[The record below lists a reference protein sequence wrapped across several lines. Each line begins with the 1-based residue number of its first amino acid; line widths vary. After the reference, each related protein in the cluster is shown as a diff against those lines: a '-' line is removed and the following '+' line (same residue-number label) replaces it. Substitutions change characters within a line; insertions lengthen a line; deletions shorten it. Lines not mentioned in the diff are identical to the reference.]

1 MSEQPQHQNPPPG
14 QEPPPPPPPGGGQP
28 HGGQPGQPGPGQP
41 YGAQPGPGQPY
52 PPPPPQGGYV
62 QPMSPPDQRTWGM
75 VAHLAPFVA
84 SLVGLPFLGSLV
96 VYLIYKDRGDF
107 VRRHS
112 AESLNFQLTLLIAYV
127 VAGLLIFV
135 LIGFVLLP
143 LLWIASVIL
152 QIVAA
157 VAAYNGQE
165 YRYPMTIR
173 FVS

>member
-1 MSEQPQHQNPPPG
+1 MSEQPQHHNPPPG
-14 QEPPPPPPPGGGQP
+14 QETPPPPPPGGGQP
-28 HGGQPGQPGPGQP
+28 YGGQPAG
-41 YGAQPGPGQPY
+41 GQPY

-62 QPMSPPDQRTWGM
+62 QPMSPQDQRTWGM
-75 VAHLAPFVA
+75 VAHLAPFVG
-84 SLVGLPFLGSLV
+84 SFVGLPFLGSLV

-112 AESLNFQLTLLIAYV
+112 AESLNFQLTLLIGYV
-127 VAGLLIFV
+127 IAAILLIV
-135 LIGFVLLP
+135 LVGFILLP
-143 LLWIASVIL
+143 LLWIASVVL